1 MGGLFCKALERSLS
15 SILPWDIPWYDPSH
29 KVFFLALY
37 GALGFIGLG
46 VLIVVLMTMRKL
58 KRGAS
63 DSHH

>member
-1 MGGLFCKALERSLS
+1 MGGLFCRALERSLS

-46 VLIVVLMTMRKL
+46 VVIAVLMTMWKL
-58 KRGAS
+58 KRGES